1 MPQGALLSIRNF
13 IMKTLIVSLLLAV
26 IAGSP
31 AWAAT
36 IDDVEFLTRIQ
47 TYETT
52 VNTTLVTQ
60 EGKKIPLDRGTMV
73 NVAGFTKTE
82 AFVISRTD
90 RPNGFIKKTDLA
102 PARRSNSMEFP
113 PIEEQTIQ

>member
-1 MPQGALLSIRNF
+1 
-13 IMKTLIVSLLLAV
+13 MKTLIASVLLAV
-26 IAGSP
+26 IAGSQ

-36 IDDVEFLTRIQ
+36 IDDVEFLNRIQ
-47 TYETT
+47 AYETI

-60 EGKKIPLDRGTMV
+60 EGKKIPLDRGTIV

-90 RPNGFIKKTDLA
+90 RPNGFVKKTDLA
-102 PARRSNSMEFP
+102 PARQSNAMKFP
-113 PIEEQTIQ
+113 PIQEQTIR

>member
-1 MPQGALLSIRNF
+1 
-13 IMKTLIVSLLLAV
+13 MKTLIVSLLLAV
-26 IAGSP
+26 IAGSR

-47 TYETT
+47 TYETI

-60 EGKKIPLDRGTMV
+60 EGKKIPLEKGTTL

-82 AFVISRTD
+82 AFIISRSD
-90 RPNGFIKKTDLA
+90 RPNGFIKRTDIA
-102 PARRSNSMEFP
+102 PAKRSNAMKFP

>member
-1 MPQGALLSIRNF
+1 
-13 IMKTLIVSLLLAV
+13 MKTLTVFLLLAV
-26 IAGSP
+26 LAGSQ

-47 TYETT
+47 TYETI
-52 VNTTLVTQ
+52 VDTTLVTQ
-60 EGKKIPLDRGTMV
+60 EGKQIPLHKGTTV

-82 AFVISRTD
+82 AFVISRSD

-102 PARRSNSMEFP
+102 PARRSNAMEFP
-113 PIEEQTIQ
+113 PIKEKTIQ

>member
-1 MPQGALLSIRNF
+1 VSIDGSLPTGSC
-13 IMKTLIVSLLLAV
+13 IMKTLIGFVLLVA
-26 IAGSP
+26 IADSQ

-47 TYETT
+47 TYETI

-60 EGKKIPLDRGTMV
+60 EGKRIPLDKGTTV

-90 RPNGFIKKTDLA
+90 RPNGFIKKADLA
-102 PARRSNSMEFP
+102 PSRRSNLPESP
-113 PIEEQTIQ
+113 PIREQTIQ

>member
-1 MPQGALLSIRNF
+1 
-13 IMKTLIVSLLLAV
+13 MKTSIVSLLLAV
-26 IAGSP
+26 IAGSQ
-31 AWAAT
+31 AWAGT

-47 TYETT
+47 TYETI

-60 EGKKIPLDRGTMV
+60 EGKTIPLDRGTTV

-90 RPNGFIKKTDLA
+90 RPNGFIKKADLA
-102 PARRSNSMEFP
+102 PARRSNLPESP
-113 PIEEQTIQ
+113 PIREQTIQ

>member
-1 MPQGALLSIRNF
+1 MAKGRAAVPTGAPCSIRSF
-13 IMKTLIVSLLLAV
+13 IMKTLIMSLLLAV
-26 IAGSP
+26 IAGSQ
-31 AWAAT
+31 AWSAT

-47 TYETT
+47 TYETI

-73 NVAGFTKTE
+73 NVTGFTKTE

-90 RPNGFIKKTDLA
+90 RPNGFI
-102 PARRSNSMEFP
+102 
-113 PIEEQTIQ
+113 